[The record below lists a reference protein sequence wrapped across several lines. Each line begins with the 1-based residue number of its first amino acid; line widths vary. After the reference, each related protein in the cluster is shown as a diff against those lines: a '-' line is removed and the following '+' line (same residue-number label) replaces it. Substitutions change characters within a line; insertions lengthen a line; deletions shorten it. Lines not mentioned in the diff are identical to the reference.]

1 MSKKISER
9 TTVQKLTLNIGKLAD
24 GTQWLCLAN
33 ADTTDVYPL
42 AKFTDDAC
50 VTVFQDFMRTEGY
63 QAVKLPSN
71 DDINDLLGDI

>member
-9 TTVQKLTLNIGKLAD
+9 TTVQKLTLNIGK
-24 GTQWLCLAN
+24 LAN